1 MPRHHCLLT
10 VIALLLA
17 SVAFSQKTIEV
28 TGKLIDSSGNVLS
41 NINVKIRSGQDS
53 TGSRTGINGAFSL
66 RVADKGSVT
75 IDISGIGYKT
85 YSKKYDSPGNRI
97 DAGTIILE
105 QDAVLIG
112 EVVVK
117 SVNPVV
123 VKEDTVQYDASAY
136 KVREG
141 APVEDVIKKL
151 PGVTVDKEGEIT
163 AQGKPV
169 TRVRV
174 NGKDFFGGDAK
185 TATQNLPADVIENIQ
200 IIDDYGDQANLT
212 GVKSGEPEK
221 IININIRKD
230 KNRGQFGTAT
240 VAAGNEGR
248 YAAGLVANNFKDEQ
262 QISFLGAINNTN
274 SNLFNFNGGGRGGG
288 ARGTN
293 FGGGERGGGGGAGIT
308 LSKSA
313 GINYRDA
320 WGKKIAV
327 YGSYSFSSRSTNV
340 ISTSLQQDINP
351 LNIRSTART
360 SNNRSGGDNHRAT
373 FNFEYRMDSMNYLKV
388 SPYVSLS
395 TSRSNTEGESEI
407 SRPSYYTFNTYRSGN
422 ESTAPNSGGDLSF
435 NHRFRKKQ
443 RNLNVYASINYSYR
457 DQDQESRNS
466 YANDDSTFN
475 PIYHFDTL
483 QQQQIGIANRNLRTN
498 TRLSYTEPLDATG
511 KTFIEF
517 NYDWNR
523 SATNNAREVEDID
536 PATGNATLN
545 EIQSNHFDY
554 QFTTNRIGV
563 NIKGSKPKYNYV
575 IGMIAQP
582 STLSGQS
589 VGKGIETNYHNTNWI
604 PSARFVYN
612 FARSHSLT
620 LTYGGNSREPDFMQ
634 LQPVT
639 DSSNLNNIVVGN
651 PNLQAE
657 LTRTLSLQ
665 YNKFDNKSGRSLFTN
680 LSFNQTNN
688 KIVNSRVNNPSGTGR
703 TTSYLNTDGFYN
715 INFNGS
721 ITRPFS
727 NRRFVPSVSF
737 NANYNNNISYTDN
750 QRTKGNNWNMRP
762 SASFRVDI
770 DDIIDVTA
778 NASYTIYQTTTT
790 YTTFTNTTKARTLN
804 IGING
809 RNYFF
814 KDLTIGYDFSKN
826 INYGFSSSVNSNPVI
841 LNLYAEYRFLKN
853 RATVKLQGYD
863 LFNQNTGIN
872 RSIYETT
879 ITDSRSNRLARYFL
893 LTLNYR
899 VQKFGGKGVRM
910 NGQRGTREPRD
921 RR

>member
-1 MPRHHCLLT
+1 MPRRHYLLT
-10 VIALLLA
+10 VIALFIA
-17 SVAFSQKTIEV
+17 SVVFAQKTIDV
-28 TGKLIDSSGNVLS
+28 TGKITDSSGNALS

-53 TGSRTGINGAFSL
+53 AGLRTGINGAFSV

-75 IDISGIGYKT
+75 IELSSIGYKT
-85 YSKKYDSPGNRI
+85 FIKKFDSPTNRI

-105 QDAVLIG
+105 QDALLIG

-185 TATQNLPADVIENIQ
+185 TATQNLPADIIENIQ

-212 GVKSGEPEK
+212 GVKNGEPEK

-248 YAAGLVANNFKDEQ
+248 YAVGLVANNFKDEQ

-320 WGKKIAV
+320 WGKKISV

-340 ISTSLQQDINP
+340 ISTSLTQDINP

-395 TSRSNTEGESEI
+395 TSHSANEGQSEI
-407 SRPSYYTFNTYRSGN
+407 SRPSYHTFNTNKSGS

-435 NHRFRKKQ
+435 NHKFRKKQ
-443 RNLNVYASINYSYR
+443 RNLNVFASINYSYR
-457 DQDQESRNS
+457 DQDQSSRNS
-466 YANDDSTFN
+466 Y
-475 PIYHFDTL
+475 
-483 QQQQIGIANRNLRTN
+483 
-498 TRLSYTEPLDATG
+498 
-511 KTFIEF
+511 
-517 NYDWNR
+517 
-523 SATNNAREVEDID
+523 
-536 PATGNATLN
+536 
-545 EIQSNHFDY
+545 
-554 QFTTNRIGV
+554 
-563 NIKGSKPKYNYV
+563 
-575 IGMIAQP
+575 
-582 STLSGQS
+582 
-589 VGKGIETNYHNTNWI
+589 
-604 PSARFVYN
+604 
-612 FARSHSLT
+612 
-620 LTYGGNSREPDFMQ
+620 
-634 LQPVT
+634 
-639 DSSNLNNIVVGN
+639 
-651 PNLQAE
+651 
-657 LTRTLSLQ
+657 
-665 YNKFDNKSGRSLFTN
+665 
-680 LSFNQTNN
+680 
-688 KIVNSRVNNPSGTGR
+688 
-703 TTSYLNTDGFYN
+703 
-715 INFNGS
+715 
-721 ITRPFS
+721 
-727 NRRFVPSVSF
+727 
-737 NANYNNNISYTDN
+737 
-750 QRTKGNNWNMRP
+750 
-762 SASFRVDI
+762 
-770 DDIIDVTA
+770 
-778 NASYTIYQTTTT
+778 
-790 YTTFTNTTKARTLN
+790 
-804 IGING
+804 
-809 RNYFF
+809 
-814 KDLTIGYDFSKN
+814 
-826 INYGFSSSVNSNPVI
+826 
-841 LNLYAEYRFLKN
+841 
-853 RATVKLQGYD
+853 
-863 LFNQNTGIN
+863 
-872 RSIYETT
+872 
-879 ITDSRSNRLARYFL
+879 
-893 LTLNYR
+893 
-899 VQKFGGKGVRM
+899 
-910 NGQRGTREPRD
+910 
-921 RR
+921 

>member
-1 MPRHHCLLT
+1 MLRHFLLILSFT
-10 VIALLLA
+10 LT
-17 SVAFSQKTIEV
+17 SVAFSQKMVEISGKV
-28 TGKLIDSSGNVLS
+28 T
-41 NINVKIRSGQDS
+41 DS
-53 TGSRTGINGAFSL
+53 TGAALPGASVKWKSGKDSTGQITNKDGTFKLSLTGSTSFILEISTINYKRFTRRYNQSG
-66 RVADKGSVT
+66 VA
-75 IDISGIGYKT
+75 I
-85 YSKKYDSPGNRI
+85 N
-97 DAGTIILE
+97 AGTIKMVPDPGL
-105 QDAVLIG
+105 LG
-112 EVVVK
+112 EVVVT
-117 SVNPVV
+117 SVNPIT
-123 VKEDTVQYDASAY
+123 VKEDTIEYKASAY
-136 KVREG
+136 KVRDG

-151 PGVTVDKEGEIT
+151 PDVTVDKDGGIT
-163 AQGKPV
+163 AQGKTV
-169 TRVRV
+169 SRVRV
-174 NGKDFFGGDAK
+174 NGKDFFGGDVQ
-185 TATQNLPADVIENIQ
+185 TATKNLPADIIDNIQ

-212 GVKSGEPEK
+212 GVKNGEPEK

-248 YAAGLVANNFKDEQ
+248 YALGLVANNFKDEQ

-288 ARGTN
+288 ARGAN

-320 WGKKIAV
+320 WGKKISV

-360 SNNRSGGDNHRAT
+360 SNNHSGGDNHRAT

-395 TSRSNTEGESEI
+395 TSHSSNEGQSEI
-407 SRPSYYTFNTYRSGN
+407 SRPSYHTFNTNKSGN

-435 NHRFRKKQ
+435 NHKFRKKQ
-443 RNLNVYASINYSYR
+443 RNLNVFASINYSYR
-457 DQDQESRNS
+457 DQDQSSRNS

-498 TRLSYTEPLDATG
+498 ARFSYTEPLDPAG

-545 EIQSNHFDY
+545 DIQSNHFDY
-554 QFTTNRIGV
+554 QFTTNRIGI
-563 NIKGSKPKYNYV
+563 NIKGNKPKYNYV
-575 IGMIAQP
+575 IGVVAQP

-589 VGKGIETNYHNTNWI
+589 IGKGIETDYHNTNWI

-639 DSSNLNNIVVGN
+639 DSSNLNNIIVGN

-680 LSFNQTNN
+680 LSFNQTDN

-727 NRRFVPSVSF
+727 NRRFVPSVNF

-750 QRTKGNNWNMRP
+750 QRTKGNNWNIRP
-762 SASFRVDI
+762 SASFRVDL
-770 DDIIDVTA
+770 DDIMDETA
-778 NASYTIYQTTTT
+778 NASYTIYQTTTR

-826 INYGFSSSVNSNPVI
+826 INYGFSSNVNANPVI
-841 LNLYAEYRFLKN
+841 LNLYAGYRFLKK

-872 RSIYETT
+872 RTIYETT

-893 LTLNYR
+893 LTFNYR
-899 VQKFGGKGVRM
+899 VQKFGGKGVRV
-910 NGQRGTREPRD
+910 NGQGQMREPRQ